1 MKSISLIL
9 LTAVLFFGG
18 CSKDSEFNPAPTA
31 PSSFEA
37 QAALNKQIL
46 AEIPE
51 ALLKEIPENEQAA
64 VRAGR
69 LFIWYLQGQGDFPNP
84 AGRCAP
90 LLTVNITGTGI
101 GTYIGRFTDE
111 QSHCLNPATFEF
123 VDGFAAFTS
132 VQNHEKLFI
141 NYWGT
146 LAPTS
151 DPAVLQINGNTTI
164 EGGTGQFDGATGQG
178 TARGS
183 LNVGTG
189 EAQLVGVGTLDLI
202 RVWAKE

>member
-9 LTAVLFFGG
+9 LTVVLFFGG

-31 PSSFEA
+31 PSSLEA
-37 QAALNKQIL
+37 QAALSKQIL

-51 ALLKEIPENEQAA
+51 ALLKEIPENEQAE

-69 LFIWYLQGQGDFPNP
+69 RFIWYLQGQGDFPNP

-90 LLTVNITGTGI
+90 LLTVNISGTGI

-123 VDGFAAFTS
+123 VDGFAVFTS
-132 VQNHEKLFI
+132 VRSDEQLFI

-151 DPAVLQINGNTTI
+151 DPTVLQINGNTTND
-164 EGGTGQFDGATGQG
+164 GGSGKFDGATGQG
-178 TARGS
+178 TAIGT
-183 LNVGTG
+183 LNVATG
-189 EAQLVGVGTLDLI
+189 EAQLVGIGTLDLN
-202 RVWAKE
+202 RVWVEK

>member
-9 LTAVLFFGG
+9 LTVVLFLGG
-18 CSKDSEFNPAPTA
+18 CSKDSEFNTA
-31 PSSFEA
+31 PNAPSATET

-46 AEIPE
+46 AEIPD
-51 ALLKEIPENEQAA
+51 ALLKEIPENERAE

-132 VQNHEKLFI
+132 VRSDEQLFI

-151 DPAVLQINGNTTI
+151 DPTVLQINGNTTI
-164 EGGTGQFDGATGQG
+164 DGGTGQFDGATGQG
-178 TARGS
+178 SAKGT

-189 EAQLVGVGTLDLI
+189 EAQLVGVGRLDLD